1 MDVII
6 RIEYL
11 MRENRFTKQVKGK
24 STEDLKQMIEANLHI
39 DEAIQAAKWELENR
53 NISIENVEES
63 DFEPVEIES
72 HQEESPIEK
81 KQEEEK
87 ESEATMEFDLST
99 KVNKL
104 NNKKRPTA
112 ITIICILGFIGAAF
126 TIPMIFSDLAAQV
139 GSWYPPYLGL
149 SAVVGLVCMLGL
161 WKMKKW
167 AAYTYIVF
175 VALNQRV
182 LLAMGVW
189 NIIALIIPGIIIWIV
204 LAHINKMD

>member
-1 MDVII
+1 MTLDVII

-87 ESEATMEFDLST
+87 ESEATMEFDLNT

-139 GSWYPPYLGL
+139 GSWYPPFLGL

-182 LLAMGVW
+182 PTSH
-189 NIIALIIPGIIIWIV
+189 PGYN
-204 LAHINKMD
+204 HCH